1 MLSRGFGRQAATAFI
16 RSRGA
21 RNVTTDERRLS
32 LRKNLETGGRMLRGI
47 EVHSGL
53 SAIIAE
59 HARAVRP
66 NGQEVQYD
74 FLWGSSLTQST
85 IRGKPDIELVSTDRR
100 IDMIHEAFEV
110 STKPMIYDGDSG
122 GLPEIF
128 AHTVRSLERIGVSA
142 VIIEDKQGLK
152 QNSLFGTDR
161 DQSLLPIADFNKKIQ
176 AGKNAQETK
185 EFMVIAR
192 IEALIA
198 GVGEKVALERARAY
212 IEDGGV
218 DGIMIH
224 SKEKKPDEIY
234 SFMEQYA
241 KFSNRVPLV
250 VVPSSYNSATETEL
264 EARGASFCIYANQL
278 LRAAYPAMMDVA
290 ETMLKNERSLEV
302 DDRIMG
308 IKKVLTLIKE

>member
-1 MLSRGFGRQAATAFI
+1 MNSRMLASRVVRSSIACRAAAATT
-16 RSRGA
+16 RPHSA
-21 RNVTTDERRLS
+21 RAITTDARRLS
-32 LRKNLETGGRMLRGI
+32 LRKKLETGGRMLRGV

-53 SAIIAE
+53 SAVIAE

-66 NGQEVQYD
+66 NGQEVRYD
-74 FLWGSSLTQST
+74 FIWGSSLTQST
-85 IRGKPDIELVSTDRR
+85 IRGKPDIELVSTDAR
-100 IDMIHEAFEV
+100 IAMIHEAFEV
-110 STKPMIYDGDSG
+110 CTRPMIYDGDTG

-161 DQSLLPIADFNKKIQ
+161 EQSLLPIPDFNKKLH
-176 AGKNAQETK
+176 AGKNAQEGK

-192 IEALIA
+192 LEALIA
-198 GVGEKVALERARAY
+198 GFGEKVALERAKAY
-212 IEDGGV
+212 IEDGGC

-250 VVPSSYNSATETEL
+250 VVP
-264 EARGASFCIYANQL
+264 
-278 LRAAYPAMMDVA
+278 
-290 ETMLKNERSLEV
+290 
-302 DDRIMG
+302 
-308 IKKVLTLIKE
+308 

>member
-1 MLSRGFGRQAATAFI
+1 MLSRCFRYQAVAGSI
-16 RSRGA
+16 RTRGP
-21 RNVTTDERRLS
+21 RTITTDARRLS
-32 LRKNLETGGRMLRGI
+32 LRKNLESSGRMLRGI

-53 SAIIAE
+53 SAVIAE
-59 HARAVRP
+59 HARAVRA

-74 FLWGSSLTQST
+74 FMWGSSLTQST
-85 IRGKPDIELVSTDRR
+85 IRGKPDIELVSTDAR
-100 IDMIHEAFEV
+100 IGMIHEAFEV
-110 STKPMIYDGDSG
+110 SSLPMIYDGDSG
-122 GLPEIF
+122 GLPEII

-161 DQSLLPIADFNKKIQ
+161 EQQLMPIPDFNKKLQ
-176 AGKNAQETK
+176 AGNAAK
-185 EFMVIAR
+185 EGKDFMVIAR
-192 IEALIA
+192 LEALIA
-198 GVGEKVALERARAY
+198 GAGEKVALERAKAY
-212 IEDGGV
+212 IEDGGA

-241 KFSNRVPLV
+241 K
-250 VVPSSYNSATETEL
+250 
-264 EARGASFCIYANQL
+264 
-278 LRAAYPAMMDVA
+278 
-290 ETMLKNERSLEV
+290 NERSQEV

>member
-1 MLSRGFGRQAATAFI
+1 MLSRCFGRQAAAASI
-16 RSRGA
+16 RTRGA
-21 RNVTTDERRLS
+21 RSVSTDERRLS

-74 FLWGSSLTQST
+74 FIWGSSLTQST
-85 IRGKPDIELVSTDRR
+85 IRGKPDIELVSTDAR
-100 IDMIHEAFEV
+100 IAMIHEAFEV
-110 STKPMIYDGDSG
+110 CTKPMIYDGDSG

-128 AHTVRSLERIGVSA
+128 AHTVRSLERIGVSG

-161 DQSLLPIADFNKKIQ
+161 EQSLLPIADFCKKLQ
-176 AGKNAQETK
+176 AGKNAQEGK

-192 IEALIA
+192 LEALIA
-198 GVGEKVALERARAY
+198 GHGEKVALERAQAY
-212 IEDGGV
+212 IEDGGA

-241 KFSNRVPLV
+241 KFPNKVPLV

-290 ETMLKNERSLEV
+290 ETMLKNERSQEV

>member
-1 MLSRGFGRQAATAFI
+1 MLSRCFGRQAASFCK
-16 RSRGA
+16 RSA
-21 RNVTTDERRLS
+21 RTITTDARRLS
-32 LRKNLETGGRMLRGI
+32 LRKNLEAGGRMLRGV

-53 SAIIAE
+53 SAVIAE
-59 HARAVRP
+59 HARAVRA

-74 FLWGSSLTQST
+74 FMWGSSLTQST
-85 IRGKPDIELVSTDRR
+85 IRGKPDIELVSTDAR
-100 IDMIHEAFEV
+100 IAMIHEAFEV
-110 STKPMIYDGDSG
+110 SSLPMIYDGDSG

-161 DQSLLPIADFNKKIQ
+161 EQSLLPIADFNKKLQ
-176 AGKNAQETK
+176 AGKAALEGK

-198 GVGEKVALERARAY
+198 GLGEKVALERAKAY
-212 IEDGGV
+212 IEDGGA

-224 SKEKKPDEIY
+224 SKEKSPDEIY
-234 SFMEQYA
+234 SFMEAYA
-241 KFSNRVPLV
+241 KFPKKVPLV
-250 VVPSSYNSATETEL
+250 VVPSSYNTATETEL
-264 EARGASFCIYANQL
+264 ERRGASFCIYANQL

-290 ETMLKNERSLEV
+290 ESMLKNERSQEV
-302 DDRIMG
+302 DNQIMG

>member
-1 MLSRGFGRQAATAFI
+1 MLSRCLATASI
-16 RSRGA
+16 RSNAA
-21 RNVTTDERRLS
+21 RFISTDARRLS
-32 LRKNLETGGRMLRGI
+32 LRQKLEGGGRMLRGV

-53 SAIIAE
+53 TAIIAE
-59 HARAVRP
+59 HAKATRA
-66 NGQEVQYD
+66 NGQEVEYD
-74 FLWGSSLTQST
+74 FMWGSSLTQST
-85 IRGKPDIELVSTDRR
+85 IRGKPDIELVSTDTR
-100 IDMIHEAFEV
+100 IGMLHEAFEV

-161 DQSLLPIADFNKKIQ
+161 EQSLLPIADFNKKLQ
-176 AGKNAQETK
+176 AGKAAQESK

-192 IEALIA
+192 LEALIA
-198 GVGEKVALERARAY
+198 GQGEKVALERAKAY
-212 IEDGGV
+212 IEDGGC

-241 KFSNRVPLV
+241 KFSNKVPLV

-290 ETMLKNERSLEV
+290 ESMLKNERSMEV